1 MNQIHFLDP
10 QLLWLLLLLPAIAF
24 WLGRRGRV
32 AGVEYS
38 SASVAREV
46 ARETRSRAGRIMI
59 LLPLLAAALFIIG
72 LGRPQLQEGTTEIQ
86 ASGVD
91 LILACDVSG
100 SMQSLDYKVNGVPTS
115 RIDTVRAAVSK
126 FIDARP
132 DDRMGLIE
140 FAGEPYLVSPLTL
153 DHDWLH
159 QGLDRVNTGTISPDG
174 TAIGDAIAM
183 GVNRLRN
190 QPSKS
195 KVMVLLT
202 DGCNNMGRI
211 SPLLAAETAKA
222 LGIKI
227 YTIGAGVRGE
237 APMPVKD
244 DYGNTHIVMIPA
256 DVDEDTLG
264 KIAQMTGGQFF
275 RATDTEKLND
285 TYAQIDRMEKTTHTI
300 KRYDHVS
307 ELFAWALV
315 PGLFVLGTTFIL
327 EQTRFRRL
335 P

>member
-1 MNQIHFLDP
+1 
-10 QLLWLLLLLPAIAF
+10 
-24 WLGRRGRV
+24 
-32 AGVEYS
+32 VEYS
-38 SASVAREV
+38 SAAVAREV
-46 ARETRSRAGRIMI
+46 ARETRSRIGNLAV
-59 LLPLLAAALFIIG
+59 LLPLLAAALFIVG
-72 LGRPQLQEGTTEIQ
+72 LARPQWQQGSVEVE

-91 LILACDVSG
+91 LMLAIDVSG
-100 SMQSLDYKVNGVPTS
+100 SMQSLDYQVNGQPTS
-115 RIDTVRAAVSK
+115 RIDTVKAAVGK

-132 DDRMGLIE
+132 DDRLGLIE
-140 FAGEPYLVSPLTL
+140 FSAEPYMISPLTL
-153 DHDWLH
+153 DHDWLR
-159 QGLDRVNTGTISPDG
+159 QGLERVDTGTIADG

-183 GVNRLRN
+183 GVNRLRD
-190 QPSKS
+190 QPAKS
-195 KVMVLLT
+195 KVLVLLT
-202 DGCNNMGRI
+202 DGCNNMGKL

-227 YTIGAGVRGE
+227 YTIGAGVRGN

-244 DYGNTHIVMIPA
+244 DMGNTHIVMVPS

-275 RATDTEKLND
+275 RATDTEKLD
-285 TYAQIDRMEKTTHTI
+285 ETYAQIDHMEKTTHTV
-300 KRYDHVS
+300 KHYEHVS

-315 PGLFVLGTTFIL
+315 PGLLVLGTTFWL

>member
-1 MNQIHFLDP
+1 MIHFLHP
-10 QLLWLLLLLPAIAF
+10 QFLSLLLLLPVIAF

-46 ARETRSRAGRIMI
+46 ARETRSRAGRILV

-72 LGRPQLQEGTTEIQ
+72 LARPQLRHGTTEVE
-86 ASGVD
+86 ASGID
-91 LILACDVSG
+91 IMLAIDVSG
-100 SMQSLDYKVNGVPTS
+100 SMQSLDYKVNGQPTS
-115 RIDTVRAAVSK
+115 RVDTVRAAVSK

-132 DDRMGLIE
+132 DDRLGLIE
-140 FAGEPYLVSPLTL
+140 FSAEPYLISPLTL
-153 DHDWLH
+153 DHDWLL
-159 QGLDRVNTGTISPDG
+159 QGLERVNTGTIPDG

-183 GVNRLRN
+183 GVNRLRD
-190 QPSKS
+190 QPAKS
-195 KVMVLLT
+195 KVLVLLT
-202 DGCNNMGRI
+202 DGCNNMGRL
-211 SPLLAAETAKA
+211 SPLLAAEAAKA
-222 LGIKI
+222 LGIKV

-237 APMPVKD
+237 APFPMKD
-244 DYGNTHIVMIPA
+244 DFGNTRIVMVPA

-285 TYAQIDRMEKTTHTI
+285 TYAQIDRMEKTTHTVR
-300 KRYDHVS
+300 KYEHVS

-315 PGLFVLGTTFIL
+315 PGLLVLGTSFWL

>member
-1 MNQIHFLDP
+1 MIHFLHP
-10 QLLWLLLLLPAIAF
+10 ELLFLLLLLPIVAF
-24 WLGRRGRV
+24 WLGRKGRV
-32 AGVEYS
+32 AAVEYS
-38 SASVAREV
+38 SAAVAREV
-46 ARETRSRAGRIMI
+46 ARETRSRAGRWLI
-59 LLPLLAAALFIIG
+59 LLPLLAAALFVGG
-72 LGRPQLQEGTTEIQ
+72 LARPQLQQGTTEVT
-86 ASGVD
+86 ASGID
-91 LILACDVSG
+91 IMLAIDVSG
-100 SMQSLDYKVNGVPTS
+100 SMQSLDYKVDDQPTS
-115 RIDTVRAAVSK
+115 RVDTVKAAVSK

-140 FAGEPYLVSPLTL
+140 FSAEPYLISPLTL

-159 QGLDRVNTGTISPDG
+159 QGLERVNTGTIPDG
-174 TAIGDAIAM
+174 TAIGDALAM
-183 GVNRLRN
+183 CVNRLRD

-195 KVMVLLT
+195 KVIVLLT

-211 SPLLAAETAKA
+211 SPLLAAQTAKA
-222 LGIKI
+222 FGIKV

-244 DYGNTHIVMIPA
+244 DFGQTRIVMVPS

-264 KIAQMTGGQFF
+264 KIAQMTGGEFF

-285 TYAQIDRMEKTTHTI
+285 TYSQIDRMEKTAHTVR
-300 KRYDHVS
+300 KYEHVS
-307 ELFAWALV
+307 ELFAWAVV
-315 PGLFVLGTTFIL
+315 PGLLVLGTGFWL

>member
-1 MNQIHFLDP
+1 MIHFLHP
-10 QLLWLLLLLPAIAF
+10 QLLWLLLLLPAAAF

-32 AGVEYS
+32 AAVEYS
-38 SASVAREV
+38 SAAVVREV
-46 ARETRSRAGRIMI
+46 ARETRSRLGRLVV

-72 LGRPQLQEGTTEIQ
+72 LARPQVRQGSDEIQ

-91 LILACDVSG
+91 MILAVDVSG
-100 SMQSLDYKVNGVPTS
+100 SMQSLDYVVDGQPTS
-115 RIDTVRAAVSK
+115 RIQTVKAAVAK
-126 FIDARP
+126 FIDARS
-132 DDRMGLIE
+132 DDRLGLIE
-140 FAGEPYLVSPLTL
+140 FSAQPYMVSPLTL
-153 DHDWLH
+153 DHGWLS
-159 QGLDRVNTGTISPDG
+159 QGLDRVNTGTIDDG

-183 GVNRLRN
+183 CVNRLRD

-195 KVMVLLT
+195 KVIVLLT
-202 DGCNNMGRI
+202 DGCNNMGKL

-222 LGIKI
+222 LGVKI
-227 YTIGAGVRGE
+227 YTIGAGIRGN

-244 DYGNTHIVMIPA
+244 DFGNTHIVMVPS
-256 DVDEDTLG
+256 DVDEDTLT

-285 TYAQIDRMEKTTHTI
+285 TYAQIDRMEKTTHMV
-300 KRYDHVS
+300 KHYEHVS
-307 ELFAWALV
+307 ELFSWALL
-315 PGLFVLGTTFIL
+315 PGLLVLGASFWL

>member
-1 MNQIHFLDP
+1 MIHFLHP
-10 QLLWLLLLLPAIAF
+10 QFLSLLLLLPVIAF
-24 WLGRRGRV
+24 WLGRKGRV
-32 AGVEYS
+32 AGIEYS

-46 ARETRSRAGRIMI
+46 ARETRSRAGRILV
-59 LLPLLAAALFIIG
+59 LLPLLAAAFFIIG
-72 LGRPQLQEGTTEIQ
+72 LARPQIRNGTTEVE

-91 LILACDVSG
+91 IMLAIDVSG
-100 SMQSLDYKVNGVPTS
+100 SMQSLDYKVNGQPTS
-115 RIDTVRAAVSK
+115 RVETVKSAVAK

-132 DDRMGLIE
+132 DDRLGLIE
-140 FAGEPYLVSPLTL
+140 FAGEPYSISPLTL
-153 DHDWLH
+153 DHDWLR
-159 QGLDRVNTGTISPDG
+159 QGLERVNTGTIPDG
-174 TAIGDAIAM
+174 TALGDAIAM
-183 GVNRLRN
+183 GVNRLRD

-202 DGCNNMGRI
+202 DGCNNMGKV
-211 SPLLAAETAKA
+211 SPLLAAEAAKA
-222 LGIKI
+222 LGVKI

-237 APMPVKD
+237 APFPMKD
-244 DYGNTHIVMIPA
+244 AFGQTHIVMVPS

-275 RATDTEKLND
+275 RATDTEKLD
-285 TYAQIDRMEKTTHTI
+285 QTYADIDRMEKTTRTV
-300 KRYDHVS
+300 KKYEHVS

-315 PGLFVLGTTFIL
+315 PGLLVLGTSFWL

>member
-1 MNQIHFLDP
+1 MIDFLHP
-10 QLLWLLLLLPAIAF
+10 QLLALLLLLPVTAF

-32 AGVEYS
+32 AAVEYS
-38 SASVAREV
+38 SAAVVREV
-46 ARETRSRAGRIMI
+46 ARETRSRAGRLML

-72 LGRPQLQEGTTEIQ
+72 LARPVMRQGTTEVT

-91 LILACDVSG
+91 IMLAIDVSG
-100 SMQSLDYKVNGVPTS
+100 SMQSLDYKVNGNPTS
-115 RIDTVRAAVSK
+115 RVETVRAAVSK
-126 FIDARP
+126 FVDARP

-140 FAGEPYLVSPLTL
+140 FSAEPYLISPLTL

-159 QGLDRVNTGTISPDG
+159 QGLERVNTGTIADG
-174 TAIGDAIAM
+174 TAIGSAIAM
-183 GVNRLRN
+183 GVNRLRD

-195 KVMVLLT
+195 KVLVLLT
-202 DGCNNMGRI
+202 DGCNNMGTI
-211 SPLLAAETAKA
+211 SPLMAAEAAKA

-227 YTIGAGVRGE
+227 YTIGAGIRGS
-237 APMPVKD
+237 APFPMKD
-244 DYGNTHIVMIPA
+244 DFGQTHIVMVPS

-264 KIAQMTGGQFF
+264 KVAQMTGGQFF

-285 TYAQIDRMEKTTHTI
+285 TYAQIDRMEKTTHTV
-300 KRYDHVS
+300 KKYEHVS
-307 ELFAWALV
+307 ELFAWAV
-315 PGLFVLGTTFIL
+315 IPGLFVLGTGFWL

>member
-1 MNQIHFLDP
+1 MIHFLDP
-10 QLLWLLLLLPAIAF
+10 HFLWLLLLLPVIAF

-46 ARETRSRAGRIMI
+46 ARETRSRAGRILV
-59 LLPLLAAALFIIG
+59 LLPLFAAAFFIIG
-72 LGRPQLQEGTTEIQ
+72 LARPQLRNGTTIVE

-91 LILACDVSG
+91 IMLAVDVSG
-100 SMQSLDYKVNGVPTS
+100 SMQSLDYRVNGKPTS
-115 RIDTVRAAVSK
+115 RVDTVRAAVAK

-132 DDRMGLIE
+132 DDRLGLIE
-140 FAGEPYLVSPLTL
+140 FSAEPYLISPLTL

-159 QGLDRVNTGTISPDG
+159 QGLERVNTGTIPDG

-183 GVNRLRN
+183 GVNRLRE

-202 DGCNNMGRI
+202 DGCNNMGKL
-211 SPLLAAETAKA
+211 SPLLAAEAAKA

-227 YTIGAGVRGE
+227 YTIGAGIRGN
-237 APMPVKD
+237 APFPMKD
-244 DYGNTHIVMIPA
+244 DFGNTRIVMVPS

-264 KIAQMTGGQFF
+264 KIARMTGGQFF
-275 RATDTEKLND
+275 RATDTEKLDD
-285 TYAQIDRMEKTTHTI
+285 TYAQIDRMEKTAHTV
-300 KRYDHVS
+300 KKYEHVS

-315 PGLFVLGTTFIL
+315 PGLLVLGASFWL

>member
-1 MNQIHFLDP
+1 MIHFLHP
-10 QLLWLLLLLPAIAF
+10 QFLLLFLLLPVVAF
-24 WLGRRGRV
+24 WLGRQGRV
-32 AGVEYS
+32 AAVEYS
-38 SASVAREV
+38 SANVAREV
-46 ARETRSRAGRIMI
+46 AREARSRAGRLLI

-72 LGRPQLQEGTTEIQ
+72 LARPQLRQGTTEVE
-86 ASGVD
+86 ASGID
-91 LILACDVSG
+91 IMLAIDVSG
-100 SMQSLDYKVNGVPTS
+100 SMQSLDYKVDDKPTS
-115 RIDTVRAAVSK
+115 RVDTVKAAVAK

-140 FAGEPYLVSPLTL
+140 FAGEPYLISPLTL
-153 DHDWLH
+153 DHDWLR
-159 QGLDRVNTGTISPDG
+159 QGLDRVNTGTIPDG

-183 GVNRLRN
+183 GVNRLRD

-202 DGCNNMGRI
+202 DGCNNKGKV
-211 SPLLAAETAKA
+211 SPLLAAQAAKA
-222 LGIKI
+222 LGVKI

-237 APMPVKD
+237 APFPMKD
-244 DYGNTHIVMIPA
+244 DFGQTHIVMVPS

-264 KIAQMTGGQFF
+264 KIAQMTGGEFF
-275 RATDTEKLND
+275 RATDTEKLNQ
-285 TYAQIDRMEKTTHTI
+285 TYAEIDRMEKTTHAV
-300 KRYDHVS
+300 KKYEHVS

-315 PGLFVLGTTFIL
+315 PGLLVLGTSLWL

>member
-1 MNQIHFLDP
+1 MIEFSQP
-10 QLLWLLLLLPAIAF
+10 QWFWLLLLLPVIAF
-24 WLGRRGRV
+24 WLGRKGRV

-46 ARETRSRAGRIMI
+46 ARETRSRAGSIMI
-59 LLPLLAAALFIIG
+59 LLPLLAAVFFIVG
-72 LGRPQLQEGTTEIQ
+72 MARPQLHKGSTEVQ

-91 LILACDVSG
+91 LMLAIDVSG
-100 SMQSLDYKVNGVPTS
+100 SMQSLDYQVNGQPTS
-115 RIDTVRAAVSK
+115 RIDTVKAAVSK

-140 FAGEPYLVSPLTL
+140 FSGEPYLVSPLTL

-159 QGLDRVNTGTISPDG
+159 QGLERVNTGTIADG

-183 GVNRLRN
+183 GVNRLRD

-195 KVMVLLT
+195 KVLVLLT
-202 DGCNNMGRI
+202 DGCNNMGRV
-211 SPLLAAETAKA
+211 SPLIAAQAAKA

-244 DYGNTHIVMIPA
+244 DFGNTHIVMVPA

-275 RATDTEKLND
+275 RATDTEKLDD
-285 TYAQIDRMEKTTHTI
+285 TYAQIDRMEKTTHMV
-300 KRYDHVS
+300 KHYEHVS
-307 ELFAWALV
+307 ELFTWALL
-315 PGLFVLGTTFIL
+315 PGLFVLGTSFLL

>member
-1 MNQIHFLDP
+1 MIHFLHP
-10 QLLWLLLLLPAIAF
+10 QLLLFLLLLPVVAF

-32 AGVEYS
+32 AAVEYS
-38 SASVAREV
+38 SAAVVREV
-46 ARETRSRAGRIMI
+46 ARETRSRFGSLVV

-72 LGRPQLQEGTTEIQ
+72 LARPQMRQGSDEIQ
-86 ASGVD
+86 ASGGD
-91 LILACDVSG
+91 MSLAVDVSC
-100 SMQSLDYKVNGVPTS
+100 SMQSLDYVVDCQLTS
-115 RIDTVRAAVSK
+115 RIQTVKAAVAK
-126 FIDARP
+126 FIDARS
-132 DDRMGLIE
+132 DDRLGLIE
-140 FAGEPYLVSPLTL
+140 FSAEPYMISPLTL
-153 DHDWLH
+153 DHDWLS
-159 QGLDRVNTGTISPDG
+159 QGLDRVNTGTIDDG

-183 GVNRLRN
+183 AVNRLRD

-195 KVMVLLT
+195 KVIVLLT
-202 DGCNNMGRI
+202 DGCNNMGKL

-222 LGIKI
+222 LGVKI
-227 YTIGAGVRGE
+227 YTIGAGIRGN

-244 DYGNTHIVMIPA
+244 DFGNTHIVMVPS

-275 RATDTEKLND
+275 RATDTEKLD
-285 TYAQIDRMEKTTHTI
+285 ETYAQIDRMEKTTHMV
-300 KRYDHVS
+300 KHYEHVS

-315 PGLFVLGTTFIL
+315 PGLLVLGTGFVL